1 MIYLN
6 FDADWRH
13 AFSVALRRADRD
25 LLGSSGSNP
34 KALQGRHVRV
44 RGWIEQRSGASTA
57 PAIELST
64 AGLLEVLDEPGTGD
78 ARLAPTARLRRR
90 PSLKSKPP
98 GLIETGR

>member
-25 LLGSSGSNP
+25 LLGSGGSNP

-44 RGWIEQRSGASTA
+44 RGWIEQRSGASNA

-64 AGLLEVLDEPGTGD
+64 AGLLEVLDEPGTGI
-78 ARLAPTARLRRR
+78 APGATPTA
-90 PSLKSKPP
+90 PPEPESKPP